1 MPKKG
6 IYLNNP
12 NLPSID
18 AQFEYTPKM
27 VSELKK
33 CASNVLHF
41 SENYFQIINVDE
53 GRQKITL
60 HAYQKKALRMMR
72 DNRFSLL
79 LFSRQSGKCLKDNT
93 LLKIRNK
100 KTGEIQEIRI
110 KSFFDTFD
118 IE

>member
-1 MPKKG
+1 MSKKG

-27 VSELKK
+27 VAEIRK
-33 CASNVLHF
+33 CSTNVLHF
-41 SENYFQIINVDE
+41 AENHFQIINVDE

-60 HAYQKKALRMMR
+60 HPYQKKALRMMR

-79 LFSRQSGKCLKDNT
+79 LFSRQSGKCLKDST

-100 KTGEIQEIRI
+100 KTGEIEEMEI

-118 IE
+118 I